1 MVEDVLAPRIVDSH
15 QVLVQVKAA
24 GIDYLD
30 IRVAQGY
37 GRVLRQQLNK
47 YNLVCK
53 FTFFNITAYIVQN
66 WIGKNSGV
74 YLFVPSKSIYYP
86 PKPTFVNAG

>member
-1 MVEDVLAPRIVDSH
+1 MWQAIGVVEDVVAPRIVDPH

-37 GRVLRQQLNK
+37 GQVLRRQLNK
-47 YNLVCK
+47 YNPVCK
-53 FTFFNITAYIVQN
+53 FASFT
-66 WIGKNSGV
+66 
-74 YLFVPSKSIYYP
+74 
-86 PKPTFVNAG
+86 